1 MNSQSRSRVIGV
13 ALLAVTFL
21 AGLIAGIAVEKKF
34 SPHLKSQRMI
44 YAVPVSSV
52 LDGLDLT
59 TAQRAQAD
67 SIVREREPRSGGV
80 MREAAVRLEAI
91 SDSIDGS
98 LRAILTSSQLARLD
112 SLRGDQTLMLKRKTN
127 DGKTTVVDTVF
138 PRR

>member
-1 MNSQSRSRVIGV
+1 MNSQLGSRVIGV

-44 YAVPVSSV
+44 YAVPVGTV

-59 TAQRAQAD
+59 SAQRAQAD
-67 SIVREREPRSGGV
+67 SIMRERGPRSDAA

-91 SDSIDGS
+91 SDSVDS
-98 LRAILTSSQLARLD
+98 LLRSILTSSQLARLD
-112 SLRGDQTLMLKRKTN
+112 SLRGHPTLMLKRKTN